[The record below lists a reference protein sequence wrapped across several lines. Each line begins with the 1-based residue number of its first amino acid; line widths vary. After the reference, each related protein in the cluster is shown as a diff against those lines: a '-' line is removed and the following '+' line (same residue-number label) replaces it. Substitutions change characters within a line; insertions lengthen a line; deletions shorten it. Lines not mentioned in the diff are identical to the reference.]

1 MLGINSERMFVS
13 NVSKTPYIVVP
24 GQGFP
29 WICFIFAR
37 FLFFA
42 VPASCLVLQSAFLPV
57 LNMFTCRFQ
66 QFHFS
71 VIIKISCID
80 LFPFKSH
87 VNSRERF
94 CISIFQNEVILWQMY
109 QETQILQTVV

>member
-1 MLGINSERMFVS
+1 MLGINSEHMFVS

-29 WICFIFAR
+29 WACSALPGFF
-37 FLFFA
+37 FFA
-42 VPASCLVLQSAFLPV
+42 VPASCLILQSAFLPV

-80 LFPFKSH
+80 LFIFQSH
-87 VNSRERF
+87 VNSREGF